1 METHL
6 SRLWVFATF
15 QNVHSKFTWQLD
27 GNKWNDQW
35 GTGSIIALPHFHP
48 LLVPS
53 TPPPPC
59 QPLLPSLLFSPLVSH
74 SFLPFDNFF
83 SQICYCHRVMSHCFQ
98 PPQPPLPSCHPTP
111 PPTFS
116 LPPASAG
123 SFCPLTVFALLL
135 SVETQFPTL
144 FWPALNSLSS
154 HPHLSSQLHI
164 CCHLLFCF
172 CFRLLLLL
180 QRLWSSTSSVALLSG
195 TIREV

>member
-59 QPLLPSLLFSPLVSH
+59 QPLLPSLLFSPLVYH

-116 LPPASAG
+116 LPPCLRWILLPFDCLCFATVSGDTVSNLVLTRVKLPLLTSSPFLSASH
-123 SFCPLTVFALLL
+123 LL
-135 SVETQFPTL
+135 SPPFLFLFPSP
-144 FWPALNSLSS
+144 PAAAE
-154 HPHLSSQLHI
+154 
-164 CCHLLFCF
+164 
-172 CFRLLLLL
+172 
-180 QRLWSSTSSVALLSG
+180 ALK
-195 TIREV
+195 